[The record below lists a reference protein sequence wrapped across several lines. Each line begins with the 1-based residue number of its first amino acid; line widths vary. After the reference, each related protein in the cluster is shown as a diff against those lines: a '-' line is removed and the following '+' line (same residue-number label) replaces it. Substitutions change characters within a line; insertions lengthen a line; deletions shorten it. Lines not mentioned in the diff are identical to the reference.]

1 MSTLLSPG
9 GTSGRGPDDPVRT
22 ADEASFVEEVIAASK
37 TLPVIVDFWAA
48 WCEPCR
54 QLTPALEKVVRE
66 AAGKVR
72 LVKINV
78 DENQNLAAQLRI
90 QSLPTVMIFAGGKPV
105 DGFKGAIPESQ
116 IRALVERLVGVS
128 APSPLDSLVEEG
140 VSFLKAGQAEAAL
153 GVFEKA
159 LKIDPGSGAALGGL
173 AKAYLALGRPE
184 KAEEVLSG
192 FKDED
197 VRHPLLRSAM
207 AALELAL
214 EGAGAGDIEALK
226 AQLADHPD
234 DLETRFELALAC
246 QRRGDSE
253 AAGRYLLEIIAHDR
267 EWHEGKAKKHLLKM
281 FEAAGPSAE
290 FTLSFRRQLS
300 SLLFS

>member
-1 MSTLLSPG
+1 MSTLLSQG
-9 GTSGRGPDDPVRT
+9 GTSGDGPDDPVRT
-22 ADEASFVEEVIAASK
+22 ADEASFVEEVISASN
-37 TLPVIVDFWAA
+37 TLPVIVDFWAE

-78 DENQNLAAQLRI
+78 DENKNLATQLRI

-105 DGFKGAIPESQ
+105 DGFKGAVPESQ
-116 IRALVERLVGVS
+116 LRALVERLVGVT
-128 APSPLDSLVEEG
+128 APSPVDSLVEEG
-140 VSFLKAGQAEAAL
+140 VSALEAGQAEAAL
-153 GVFEKA
+153 RWFQKA
-159 LKIDPGSGAALGGL
+159 LKIEAGSGAALGGL
-173 AKAYLALGRPE
+173 AKAYLALDRLE
-184 KAEEVLSG
+184 KADEVLTDL
-192 FKDED
+192 KDED

-214 EGAGAGDIEALK
+214 EGAGAGDIDALK

-246 QRRGDSE
+246 QRQGDSE
-253 AAGRYLLEIIAHDR
+253 AAGRYLLEIIARDR
-267 EWHEGKAKKHLLKM
+267 EWDEGKAKKHLLKM
-281 FEAAGPSAE
+281 FDAAGPTAE
-290 FTLSFRRQLS
+290 FTLRFRRQLS

>member
-1 MSTLLSPG
+1 MSTLLSQG
-9 GTSGRGPDDPVRT
+9 GTSGDGPDDPVRT
-22 ADEASFVEEVIAASK
+22 ADEASFVEEVISASN
-37 TLPVIVDFWAA
+37 TLPVIVDFWAE

-78 DENQNLAAQLRI
+78 DENQNLATQLRI

-105 DGFKGAIPESQ
+105 DGFKGAVPESQ
-116 IRALVERLVGVS
+116 LRALVERLVGVT
-128 APSPLDSLVEEG
+128 APSPVDSLVEEG
-140 VSFLKAGQAEAAL
+140 VSVLEAGQAEAAL
-153 GVFEKA
+153 RLFEKA
-159 LKIDPGSGAALGGL
+159 LKIEAGSSAALGGL

-184 KAEEVLSG
+184 KADEVLTD

-197 VRHPLLRSAM
+197 VRHPLLRSAI

-246 QRRGDSE
+246 QGRGDSE
-253 AAGRYLLEIIAHDR
+253 AAGRYLLEIIARDR
-267 EWHEGKAKKHLLKM
+267 EWDEGKAKKHLLKM
-281 FEAAGPSAE
+281 FDAAGPTAE
-290 FTLSFRRQLS
+290 FTLRFRRQLS